1 MRPPANDFAVN
12 VDRNSNPFSS
22 NDESDW
28 VRISSSSEWGTYINS
43 NTNTGQASPRSSE
56 GEPLDVPPTQPE
68 AGNQQS
74 IVARKTQGSRKE
86 TQDAK
91 TPPPIPRKPISL
103 SSREKLHDVKQGQ
116 TPLMRDGDITQS
128 ESHLQPINDLSS
140 LEDAESCSTSR
151 DSGLPSSSAHR
162 HNGQQAQEYTNT
174 GRDTNDLL
182 GDIMDGSITWK
193 PLL

>member
-1 MRPPANDFAVN
+1 MRPPANGFAVN
-12 VDRNSNPFSS
+12 MDRNSNPFSS

-28 VRISSSSEWGTYINS
+28 VRISGSSEWGTNMNG

-56 GEPLDVPPTQPE
+56 CELLDESPTQPE

-74 IVARKTQGSRKE
+74 IVAWKTQGSRKV
-86 TQDAK
+86 TQDK

-103 SSREKLHDVKQGQ
+103 SSRGKSHDVKQRQ
-116 TPLMRDGDITQS
+116 TPLTRDGDIIRS
-128 ESHLQPINDLSS
+128 ESHLQTINDLSS

>member
-12 VDRNSNPFSS
+12 VDRSSNPFSS

-28 VRISSSSEWGTYINS
+28 VRISGSSEWGTNMNG

-56 GEPLDVPPTQPE
+56 CELLDVSPTQRK

-74 IVARKTQGSRKE
+74 IVAWKTRGS
-86 TQDAK
+86 TQDVK

-103 SSREKLHDVKQGQ
+103 SLRENSHDVKQGQ
-116 TPLMRDGDITQS
+116 TPLMRDGDIARS

-140 LEDAESCSTSR
+140 LENAESCSTSR